1 MVHYSL
7 WSRVKMVEI
16 LKILGIVLHFVGEI
30 CSKSSHWTCLNLYM
44 LCKNRHS
51 CSFDVCFLLY
61 TEQPASYFY
70 KNDIHTHIKP
80 CWVLEFEGIGPGKSE
95 TVRECVAEEGTVY
108 PVCNVF
114 TMCSLISQVSVS
126 ASSPHSFLLNCH
138 LQPITQQINSPG
150 LSLPLSLKHSYL
162 DRETSLILRNIAGK
176 PSHLLTKVTPAPLLS
191 HGRVLCLLW

>member
-1 MVHYSL
+1 MVHCSL
-7 WSRVKMVEI
+7 WSRVKMVEV
-16 LKILGIVLHFVGEI
+16 LNILGIVLHFGGGI
-30 CSKSSHWTCLNLYM
+30 CSKSRTYICCARTDMHVLLMFVFCYLLN
-44 LCKNRHS
+44 S
-51 CSFDVCFLLY
+51 LLVI
-61 TEQPASYFY
+61 F
-70 KNDIHTHIKP
+70 IKMRYILILNP
-80 CWVLEFEGIGPGKSE
+80 VGPGKSE
-95 TVRECVAEEGTVY
+95 TARECVAEEGTVY
-108 PVCNVF
+108 PVCDLF

-138 LQPITQQINSPG
+138 LQPITQQTNSPG